1 MTWITIVWSMNAAA
15 CLTLAGIYL
24 LVWCKQRE
32 GWAHLLFTFTAVAA
46 AAIAAF
52 ELAMMHAETV
62 GRYEALIRWI
72 HVPVWVLIVSVVSFV
87 RLYLRAGRPWIAWS
101 ICGLRTLVLILDF
114 IFTPNLN
121 FRHITSLRQFPWG
134 GGEIISVPIGVANPW
149 GLLSSVSLLLLL
161 IFFVDA
167 TITVWRRGDR
177 RRALVVGG
185 SMIFGAI
192 LAWHVPLVIWGII
205 DIPFFLCFAYSGIV
219 AAMAYEL
226 SYDLLHATQHSS
238 RDSCR
243 RAKLTCARRRS
254 AWS

>member
-1 MTWITIVWSMNAAA
+1 M
-15 CLTLAGIYL
+15 
-24 LVWCKQRE
+24 
-32 GWAHLLFTFTAVAA
+32 
-46 AAIAAF
+46 
-52 ELAMMHAETV
+52 
-62 GRYEALIRWI
+62 
-72 HVPVWVLIVSVVSFV
+72 
-87 RLYLRAGRPWIAWS
+87 RLYLRAGRPWLAWT
-101 ICGLRTLVLILDF
+101 ICGLRTLVLILNF

-121 FRHITSLRQFPWG
+121 FRQITGLHQFSW

-177 RRALVVGG
+177 RRALFVGG

-205 DIPFFLCFAYSGIV
+205 EVPFFLCFAYSGIV

-226 SYDLLHATQHSS
+226 S
-238 RDSCR
+238 
-243 RAKLTCARRRS
+243 
-254 AWS
+254 